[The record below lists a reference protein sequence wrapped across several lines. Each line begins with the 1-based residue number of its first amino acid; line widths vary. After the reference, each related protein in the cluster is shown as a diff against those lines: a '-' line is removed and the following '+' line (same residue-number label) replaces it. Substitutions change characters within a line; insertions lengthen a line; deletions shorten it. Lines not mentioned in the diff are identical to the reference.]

1 VAADR
6 EVATLTELAEI
17 RGRLSAGDY
26 AGAAALARDAIATAQ
41 AAGDAATLETLG
53 RELYDLVVVDAS
65 TGADEVRRASDEAL
79 AAAAGLAAPPGR
91 PGTGH
96 TPAAGIAFEDL
107 AGRARLAVAALAVTM
122 AVAVLTIAVDAWRI
136 SLLSTLIH
144 GGGPPTTLDD
154 LARSD
159 DLQGLA
165 ATLELVA
172 LIACAILFIVW
183 FAPAYRNLRVLGVP
197 DLRFGPGWAI
207 GAWFVP
213 VLNLWRPKQIANDIW
228 RGSDPEAPASLAG
241 ELQMRPVASLVTGWW
256 AAWIVSGVIGTVFD
270 VVWADSDLESLRSA
284 ATWEIVAE
292 LVGILAAGLAM
303 ALVRR
308 VTTMQALRHARLT
321 DTA

>member
-1 VAADR
+1 
-6 EVATLTELAEI
+6 
-17 RGRLSAGDY
+17 
-26 AGAAALARDAIATAQ
+26 
-41 AAGDAATLETLG
+41 
-53 RELYDLVVVDAS
+53 
-65 TGADEVRRASDEAL
+65 
-79 AAAAGLAAPPGR
+79 
-91 PGTGH
+91 
-96 TPAAGIAFEDL
+96 
-107 AGRARLAVAALAVTM
+107 VT
-122 AVAVLTIAVDAWRI
+122 
-136 SLLSTLIH
+136 
-144 GGGPPTTLDD
+144 
-154 LARSD
+154 SD
-159 DLQGLA
+159 DLQSLA

-241 ELQMRPVASLVTGWW
+241 ELQLRPVAPLVTGWW
-256 AAWIVSGVIGTVFD
+256 AAWIVSGVIGTVFA

-308 VTTMQALRHARLT
+308 VTSMQAARHARLT